1 MKHYK
6 FGGSTAA
13 RTIGCPAWVSLSAEM
28 PKQIASSYANVG
40 TMLHDCM
47 EKILL
52 DTDVQYNE
60 LIGMAYSGENVTQE
74 HIDEKIIP
82 AHEAFVELCKE
93 YKLTDYEAET
103 TMEHS
108 EDIGGTA
115 DFIAAGKDVVC
126 IGDWKFGDGISVSAE
141 NSAQG
146 LFYAMLARNE
156 IPDMFEGRDRLLIAI
171 IQPSNRGEETLKVWE
186 TDMTHLD
193 EFEKQFHRAVE
204 IASKEDDG
212 ESRRVMPI
220 AGDHCKWCPAAP
232 TCPAKTGLIIQAK
245 RLNPTQLKT
254 VSEALDVAK
263 ELSVWIKEVNAFA
276 HEQMEMGVKF
286 DNWKLVQKRA
296 TNKWHDEA
304 GAMKTVRNA
313 KTLKLDECVDSKM
326 KSPTQLKKVC
336 KTKGI
341 DFDKFDA
348 YCSATSSGTTI
359 AAASDKRPE
368 YLPTALGEE
377 LAKLL
382 N

>member
-13 RTIGCPAWVSLSAEM
+13 RTIGCPAWTSLSADM
-28 PKQIASSYANVG
+28 PKQIASSYAHVG

-47 EKILL
+47 EHALL
-52 DTDVQYNE
+52 DGRSTQEFLGYQHE
-60 LIGMAYSGENVTQE
+60 GHEVTQDQ
-74 HIDEKIIP
+74 IDNKLTP
-82 AHEAFVELCKE
+82 AYEAFKELCAE
-93 YKLTDYEAET
+93 YKLTEYEAET

-108 EDIGGTA
+108 DDIGGTA
-115 DFIAAGKDVVC
+115 DFIARGKDIVC
-126 IGDWKFGDGISVSAE
+126 VGDWKFGDGISVSPT

-146 LFYAMLARNE
+146 LFYAMLARTE
-156 IPDMFEGRDRLLIAI
+156 IPDMFEGCDRLLIAI
-171 IQPSNRGEETLKVWE
+171 IQPSNRGEETLKVWK
-186 TDMTHLD
+186 TDMDHLD
-193 EFEKQFHRAVE
+193 EFEDKFLGAVKK
-204 IASKEDDG
+204 AKTHSQL
-212 ESRRVMPI
+212 VPT

-232 TCPAKTGLIIQAK
+232 TCPAKTGLIIQAQ

-296 TNKWHDEA
+296 TNKWYDESS
-304 GAMKTVRNA
+304 AMDIVRKA
-313 KTLKLDECVDSKM
+313 KKLKIEECVDSKM

-336 KTKGI
+336 KEKGV

-377 LAKLL
+377 LSKILG
-382 N
+382 

>member
-13 RTIGCPAWVSLSAEM
+13 RTIGCPAWTSLSANM
-28 PKQIASSYANVG
+28 PKQIASSYAEIG

-47 EKILL
+47 EHIILDDKTPQEFL
-52 DTDVQYNE
+52 GCKHKDEEVTGD
-60 LIGMAYSGENVTQE
+60 LIAN
-74 HIDEKIIP
+74 KLFP
-82 AHEAFVELCKE
+82 ALEAFKQLCAE

-103 TMEHS
+103 TMEFSS
-108 EDIGGTA
+108 EIGGTA
-115 DFIAAGKDVVC
+115 DFIAAGEDVVC
-126 IGDWKFGDGISVSAE
+126 IGDWKFGDGIQVSAE

-146 LFYAMLARNE
+146 LFYAMLAREE

-171 IQPSNRGEETLKVWE
+171 IQPSNRGEDTLKVWE
-186 TDMTHLD
+186 TTMTHLED
-193 EFEKQFHRAVE
+193 FETIFLGAVADARAIE
-204 IASKEDDG
+204 ASVTTPTPTPG
-212 ESRRVMPI
+212 E
-220 AGDHCKWCPAAP
+220 HCKWCPAAP
-232 TCPAKTGLIIQAK
+232 ICPAKTGLIIQAQ

-296 TNKWHDEA
+296 TNKWHDESS
-304 GAMKTVRNA
+304 AMDIVRKA
-313 KTLKLDECVDSKM
+313 KKLKIEECVDIKM
-326 KSPTQLKKVC
+326 KTPTQLKKVC
-336 KTKGI
+336 KEKGI
-341 DFDKFDA
+341 DFDKFGA

-377 LAKLL
+377 LSKILG
-382 N
+382 